1 MKVNYDTTAIVWE
14 WVRTH
19 AAIFWWMGIGSLLMF
34 FGTLIVIPIIIV
46 KLPTD
51 YFVNDRIRP
60 NAGGRMSFPQM
71 LYFVIKNLA
80 GVVFV
85 LAGIA
90 MLFLPGQGILTIIIG
105 LSLISLPNKKGTLMW
120 LVRRERVLH
129 SINAFRAKFG
139 KPPLQVD

>member
-1 MKVNYDTTAIVWE
+1 MKVNYDTTAFFWE

-105 LSLISLPNKKGTLMW
+105 LSLISLPNK
-120 LVRRERVLH
+120 
-129 SINAFRAKFG
+129 
-139 KPPLQVD
+139 